1 VVKKAEIIMLAVTAS
16 LMWGAS
22 FPVIKMGLE
31 NVPPVLFG
39 TLRYV
44 IAVPLFLFL
53 SLILYGRKVFSI
65 GNDIHLFVALGLA
78 GVTLPTILQNY
89 GMMHTTAYMSSILQS
104 TGPVFTVLLAAYFL
118 RERLT
123 AYKVV
128 GIIIASIGTYLA
140 LDIRFSSLGSS
151 MGNVLV
157 LTSAISYAI
166 GGIIAKNCLNRGYK
180 PVQVLMLSSLF
191 GTAFL
196 VAITPFSGG
205 ISLNFSTGTWGLI
218 IFLAVVSTFLPY
230 TLWYAAMEKTEVSRL
245 SFFVYFIP
253 VFATIFSYILLGER
267 VTWLAAIAA
276 SAIITGV
283 AISQTHRNLNAM

>member
-1 VVKKAEIIMLAVTAS
+1 MKKAEVIMLAVTAS
-16 LMWGAS
+16 IMWGAS

-39 TLRYV
+39 TLRYM
-44 IAVPLFLFL
+44 IAVPLFLLL
-53 SLILYGRKVFSI
+53 SLVLYGRRAFHI
-65 GNDIHLFVALGLA
+65 RNDIHLFMALGLA
-78 GVTLPTILQNY
+78 GVTLPTVLQNY
-89 GMMHTTAYMSSILQS
+89 GMMKTTAYMSSILQS

-123 AYKVV
+123 AYKVT
-128 GIIIASIGTYLA
+128 GIIIASAGTYLA
-140 LDIRFSSLGSS
+140 LDIHFSNLGSS
-151 MGNVLV
+151 MGNILV
-157 LTSAISYAI
+157 LTSAISYAT

-196 VAITPFSGG
+196 IAITPLSGG
-205 ISLNFSTGTWGLI
+205 VSLDFPAEIWGI
-218 IFLAVVSTFLPY
+218 ILFLAVVSTFLPY

-245 SFFVYFIP
+245 SFFVYSIP
-253 VFATIFSYILLGER
+253 VFATVFSYILLDER
-267 VTWLAAIAA
+267 ITWLSVIAA
-276 SAIITGV
+276 ATIITGV